1 MKIWKLLTQL
11 VPAVAL
17 LLLSAF
23 GLQNSAPVFP
33 AITAAEA
40 VQTQEAEQT
49 ALPQREKEEEAEAEE
64 LAQEEPG
71 TGDYEDGTYYGTG
84 TGFRGAVKVQVTV
97 KNRQITNIS
106 VLSHQDDASFFNRA
120 KALISSIL
128 TRQTWQVDSV
138 SGATYSSRGIKE
150 AVQNA
155 LTGSTSQSTPQAET
169 AAAAT
174 PQTLSVTPY
183 SAPEGGYRDGTYY
196 GTGTGFG
203 GSIKVKVVIQNGRIA
218 SISVVS
224 APKETGSYL
233 KRAKGII
240 QRILS
245 KQSPNV
251 DTVSGATYS
260 SSGIREGVK
269 KALKQAGG
277 TVKTDDASKKEETV
291 TKTPAVTEK
300 TLSGSY
306 RDGTYLGTGAGYGG
320 EIQVQV
326 TIQNNAITALKVLQA
341 KEETPSFLTKAE
353 GVLPAILEQQTTE
366 VDVVAGA
373 TYSSR
378 GILSAVAD
386 ALSQAD
392 SSGTT
397 KPEEDVEEPEEPEH
411 PEEPVEPEEPEV
423 PSEDENGRDGT
434 YTGKGTVRPDSAGEF
449 SAYTLKIRVKFQNG
463 KVVSIDNLTLEDAD
477 EWEWETNEEF
487 SQYAANGRT
496 LGGVKY
502 PGVFEQLI
510 KKQSTSGIDAVAGAT
525 CSSLGIVEA
534 YEDACRQA
542 DAEQEA
548 TG

>member
-1 MKIWKLLTQL
+1 MKSWKLLTQL

-40 VQTQEAEQT
+40 VQTQVAEQT
-49 ALPQREKEEEAEAEE
+49 ALPQREKEEEAETEE
-64 LAQEEPG
+64 LSQEEPG

-169 AAAAT
+169 AMAAT
-174 PQTLSVTPY
+174 PQTLSVMPY

-203 GSIKVKVVIQNGRIA
+203 GSIKVKVVIRNGKIA

-233 KRAKGII
+233 KKAKGII

-269 KALKQAGG
+269 MALKQAGG
-277 TVKTDDASKKEETV
+277 KVKTDGTTKKSETN
-291 TKTPAVTEK
+291 TKTPAVTGK

-306 RDGTYLGTGAGYGG
+306 RDGTYIGTGAGYGG

-326 TIQNNAITALKVLQA
+326 TIKDNAITDLKIIQA
-341 KEETPSFLTKAE
+341 KEETPSFLAKAE
-353 GVLPAILEQQTTE
+353 GVLPVVLEQQTTE

-378 GILSAVAD
+378 GILNAVVD

-392 SSGTT
+392 SSGTA
-397 KPEEDVEEPEEPEH
+397 KPEEDAEEPEH
-411 PEEPVEPEEPEV
+411 PEESVEPEEPEI
-423 PSEDENGRDGT
+423 PSEDENGRNGT
-434 YTGKGTVRPDSAGEF
+434 YTGKGSVQPDSAGEF

-477 EWEWETNEEF
+477 EWEWDTNEEL
-487 SQYAANGRT
+487 SNYAANGRT

-502 PGVFEQLI
+502 PGVFEQLLQ
-510 KKQSTSGIDAVAGAT
+510 KQSTSGIDAVAGAT
-525 CSSLGIVEA
+525 CSSLGIVDA

>member
-11 VPAVAL
+11 LPAVAL

-23 GLQNSAPVFP
+23 GLQNSALVFP

-40 VQTQEAEQT
+40 VQAQETEQT
-49 ALPQREKEEEAEAEE
+49 ALPQREKQEEAEAEE

-71 TGDYEDGTYYGTG
+71 TGDYEDGIYYGTG

-97 KNRQITNIS
+97 KDRQITDIT
-106 VLSHQDDASFFNRA
+106 VLSYQDDASFFNRA

-169 AAAAT
+169 AMAAA

-203 GSIKVKVVIQNGRIA
+203 GSIKVKVVIQNGKIV

-233 KRAKGII
+233 KKAKGII

-277 TVKTDDASKKEETV
+277 TVKTDDANKKEETN
-291 TKTPAVTEK
+291 TKTPAVTGK

-306 RDGTYLGTGAGYGG
+306 RDGTYLGAGAGYGG

-353 GVLPAILEQQTTE
+353 GVLPVILEQQTTE
-366 VDVVAGA
+366 VDVIAGA

-392 SSGTT
+392 SGGTT
-397 KPEEDVEEPEEPEH
+397 KPKEDAEEL
-411 PEEPVEPEEPEV
+411 EEPVEPEEPEV
-423 PSEDENGRDGT
+423 PAEDENGRNGT
-434 YTGKGTVRPDSAGEF
+434 YTGKGMVRPDSAGEF

-463 KVVSIDNLTLEDAD
+463 KVVSIDNLTLEGAD
-477 EWEWETNEEF
+477 EWEWETNEEL
-487 SQYAANGRT
+487 SNYAASGRT

-502 PGVFEQLI
+502 PGVFEQLLQ
-510 KKQSTSGIDAVAGAT
+510 KQSTSGIDAVAGAT
-525 CSSLGIVEA
+525 CSSLGIVDA

-548 TG
+548 AG